1 MYVGSY
7 LRFHFHFSVIY
18 PATSVKVE
26 RGILVDRMI
35 ALKPLGFA

>member
-18 PATSVKVE
+18 TATSIK
-26 RGILVDRMI
+26 VDRMI
-35 ALKPLGFA
+35 LVYRMIAFKPVGFD